1 MQNYLE
7 KMKKDEAIR
16 NFDAVLKDN
25 TVDKLMKYLSD
36 ELLAIKRKQPMI
48 INKQINNMEVIL
60 YNTELVI
67 KNF

>member
-7 KMKKDEAIR
+7 NMTKEEAIR

-48 INKQINNMEVIL
+48 NKQINNMEVIL

>member
-1 MQNYLE
+1 
-7 KMKKDEAIR
+7 MKKEEAIR

-48 INKQINNMEVIL
+48 NKQINNMEVIL
-60 YNTELVI
+60 YNTEIII